1 MYTTCT
7 ECEKDFA
14 VQRMIP
20 CPDGKMG
27 CLVAHFDKPDWKC
40 SNCGFENQAPD
51 PEKIDYIWDAGA
63 IQAVSTKGLDR
74 LTIYK

>member
-7 ECEKDFA
+7 KCEKDFT

-40 SNCGFENQAPD
+40 PYCGFEHQTPD
-51 PEKIDYIWDAGA
+51 PEKIDCIWKADA
-63 IQAVSTKGLDR
+63 IQVVNIKSLDR
-74 LTIYK
+74 LNIYK